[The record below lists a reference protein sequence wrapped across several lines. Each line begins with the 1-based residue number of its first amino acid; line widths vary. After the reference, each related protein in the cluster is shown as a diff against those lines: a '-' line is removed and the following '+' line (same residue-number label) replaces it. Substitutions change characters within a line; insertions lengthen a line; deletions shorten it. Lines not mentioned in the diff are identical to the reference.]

1 MAKQITGADADKV
14 LTEEDRKRLIEEV
27 TTPILKEAE
36 ERMVEG
42 VRTRKPVKPLTRQE
56 QIEATPEGQI
66 PQRLRPGKPTSDKVE
81 IPTTLPDHGIRSLY
95 SDSELI
101 LERATSITGLPP
113 ESPANHYIAQTLAK
127 GDPFSAQAMDNAKEE
142 TMKLVRAGV
151 IPNPDY
157 EGFGGFVS
165 QAVDVVGPMAVEL
178 GGPMFTGIVSS
189 PLLLAPE
196 PLTKALWVGLQGTS
210 SAFFNIVAQQMRIGS
225 GMQEDTSYM
234 EAVAAGGFGL
244 IPGLKTGKDLGTAAT
259 VVVRASQSAGMG
271 VGEDLTRQGLQVLF
285 EEKKGIDLEETL
297 TAGAVGAGLGAG
309 LGRLEKSLVSYNPKK
324 DPSAPI
330 LRKVLQDELKQV
342 KKDLQ
347 RSEKRGAVNKA
358 ARDKVKKIED
368 KINALKPDEER
379 VLQQAVDAL
388 DEAELKQAQEV
399 AKAADEF
406 QQSEAARVLKES
418 DIQTKEQAGV
428 SRAFLE
434 YDEGTNPDWVGSMGN
449 PHYKNVYNPETQRTA
464 YMNKK
469 GEIIDFSADTPIQV
483 DRTLEKLSDDEL
495 EETLR
500 VAKNDRDDLENWED
514 DSLVPEG
521 DIEKV
526 IEARSKVEALELEQW
541 RRDVAWRAEDFVK
554 NPEEAATDP
563 FNDLFGKVWEEVKL
577 DNDMA
582 NVKVAMAFEAIK
594 KHKLEGK
601 FRDFLK
607 IQQRFLGSQ
616 VEAEDAEFLFETQM
630 KKAVA
635 AYKKFSQPQPKPEAP
650 AIDAPTPKPEGEV
663 KQQAREAL
671 DDFMAGGGT
680 RDIDPETGK
689 IKDTEDEVKAR
700 LLTSDTE
707 KQRLINSVQ
716 DAIKSDLEKVKGG
729 RVGKVQYLV
738 KVQQELDR
746 RLGTE
751 AGNEFAL
758 VMRASQVTD
767 NAQVADAIDQLGIH
781 MAANGAIMVKGFDD
795 VIKFLDGAD
804 LNNPEVINDAMVSI
818 HKLIPAM
825 MGWKK
830 SGSASGRLLQSRKYT
845 KDVLEVKQEHLKEK
859 LEGNLVSDLKA
870 AENLTPEQLD
880 QQIKTFGEIE
890 VVKKLLQA
898 VQQAD
903 DISEVRDILVKQQ
916 EAFQSK
922 SAKEVARKLVND
934 PYAPNEKGTASV
946 YTKVRDVMSD
956 LAYGSML
963 SSPVTHAKVAISN
976 RLMSSYHRLAGFV
989 GAKYMATVP
998 WARNGLTREQFEEA
1012 GQFWLR
1018 ASSSYG
1024 TFSEIANKEALRV
1037 LKTGDSD
1044 LQSHFERIG
1053 ESAFSMER
1061 TGITGA
1067 LGQSIENVGRFVDIP
1082 GKSMAA
1088 IDVRTRLNI
1097 AHSMTLAKAE
1107 MDYIAAKKAGQPVG
1121 EFQDFY
1127 NNFVSKVFN
1136 ESKTKLLNEDQV
1148 RRKAILMAE
1157 KEGVK
1162 PEDLASYIDNF
1173 VKDNWNKDTSAFVD
1187 YVNRN
1192 LKEVT
1197 FTEEIGEFAD
1207 PNFLEK
1213 GSRHIEAFLN
1223 TYPLLKTVLNPF
1235 MRTGR
1240 NITRGAM
1247 ASTNSLVS
1255 LTEFAAKTNIPVTKA
1270 AHETAK
1276 KLWSKTAKDLESDD
1290 PIVAARAKGQQ
1301 IVGAGVILAA
1311 YGLSEG
1317 VEDVFEFVGTESQ
1330 DWKTKMNIRAATG
1343 MPEYTLRIGKEGEKQ
1358 AISLAALEPLN
1369 TILSITADFKTLHH
1383 GTVAQREEARNLMEA
1398 AALAITNNIVN
1409 KSYYKNL
1416 GDAIKLVTQATDSKE
1431 ATRKEAFKIL
1441 KGLGSTAV
1449 PSIANTANY
1458 MSDDVVRENNNLL
1471 QVIARRMNGLSKL
1484 VPPMRDIFGDV
1495 QERGLKKRKVGG
1507 LAVLVPFGTFNQ
1519 TGSIKKYVKVDP
1531 ETGFRTLDIPK
1542 ITRTTVRKDLKD
1554 KGTKN
1559 ITKELLEE
1567 AYQAKISEA
1576 AAAVVVELGGTHHFN
1591 GGTSI
1596 WEKMDLEE
1604 IIHEETQQNAFDRWQ
1619 ELSSQVKLNDLGK
1632 PSKTGKTLKE
1642 RIVSL
1647 ASRADFKIRKAPK
1660 TAIPEGF
1667 EEYDER
1673 PADVSEIF
1681 RGYRNAALEQ
1691 LKEEYPILVEQVEFK
1706 QELTEKLAKP
1716 VREGELEERRRLEQA
1731 LPGTEFPLESYKKT
1745 QRPSKL
1751 EERLI
1756 PFRN

>member
-165 QAVDVVGPMAVEL
+165 QSVDVVGPMAVEI
-178 GGPMFTGIVSS
+178 GGPMFTGIVSA

-259 VVVRASQSAGMG
+259 VVVRGAQGASMG

-285 EEKKGIDLEETL
+285 EEKKGIDLEQTL
-297 TAGAVGAGLGAG
+297 ITGGFGVAAGAGLGK
-309 LGRLEKSLVSYNPKK
+309 LEDVLVSYNPKK

-388 DEAELKQAQEV
+388 DEAEQKQAQEV

-418 DIQTKEQAGV
+418 DIQ
-428 SRAFLE
+428 
-434 YDEGTNPDWVGSMGN
+434 
-449 PHYKNVYNPETQRTA
+449 
-464 YMNKK
+464 
-469 GEIIDFSADTPIQV
+469 
-483 DRTLEKLSDDEL
+483 
-495 EETLR
+495 
-500 VAKNDRDDLENWED
+500 AK
-514 DSLVPEG
+514 
-521 DIEKV
+521 
-526 IEARSKVEALELEQW
+526 
-541 RRDVAWRAEDFVK
+541 
-554 NPEEAATDP
+554 
-563 FNDLFGKVWEEVKL
+563 
-577 DNDMA
+577 
-582 NVKVAMAFEAIK
+582 
-594 KHKLEGK
+594 
-601 FRDFLK
+601 
-607 IQQRFLGSQ
+607 
-616 VEAEDAEFLFETQM
+616 
-630 KKAVA
+630 
-635 AYKKFSQPQPKPEAP
+635 PKPEAP
-650 AIDAPTPKPEGEV
+650 TTTTKPQEEIRAD
-663 KQQAREAL
+663 AREIVE
-671 DDFMAGGGT
+671 DFLTGGGT
-680 RDIDPETGK
+680 RGIDPETGK
-689 IKDTEDEVKAR
+689 PKDTKDEIKAR
-700 LLTSDTE
+700 LLTDDAE
-707 KQRLINSVQ
+707 KQLLINSVQ

-738 KVQQELDR
+738 KVQQELDS
-746 RLGTE
+746 RLGKE
-751 AGNEFAL
+751 AGNELAL

-767 NAQVADAIDQLGIH
+767 NAEVADAIDQLGIH

-903 DISEVRDILVKQQ
+903 DISDVRDILVKQQ

-1082 GKSMAA
+1082 GKTMAA

-1173 VKDNWNKDTSAFVD
+1173 VKNNWNKDTSAFVD

-1255 LTEFAAKTNIPVTKA
+1255 LTEFAAKTNIPGTKA

-1542 ITRTTVRKDLKD
+1542 ITRTTVRKELKD

>member
-1 MAKQITGADADKV
+1 MAKQTTDTDADKV

-56 QIEATPEGQI
+56 QIEATPEGEI

-165 QAVDVVGPMAVEL
+165 QAVDVVGPMAVEI

-196 PLTKALWVGLQGTS
+196 PVTKALWVGLQGTS

-244 IPGLKTGKDLGTAAT
+244 IPGLKTGKDLTTAAT
-259 VVVRASQSAGMG
+259 VVVRGAQSAGMG

-285 EEKKGIDLEETL
+285 EEREGIDLEETL

-309 LGRLEKSLVSYNPKK
+309 LGRLEKSLVSYEPKK

-330 LRKVLQDELKQV
+330 LRKTLQDELKQV

-379 VLQQAVDAL
+379 VLQQAIDAL
-388 DEAELKQAQEV
+388 DEAEQKQAQEV

-418 DIQTKEQAGV
+418 DVQAKEQPAPKPTE
-428 SRAFLE
+428 A
-434 YDEGTNPDWVGSMGN
+434 P
-449 PHYKNVYNPETQRTA
+449 TA
-464 YMNKK
+464 KPQ
-469 GEIIDFSADTPIQV
+469 EEVSAD
-483 DRTLEKLSDDEL
+483 
-495 EETLR
+495 
-500 VAKNDRDDLENWED
+500 
-514 DSLVPEG
+514 
-521 DIEKV
+521 
-526 IEARSKVEALELEQW
+526 AREIV
-541 RRDVAWRAEDFVK
+541 EDFL
-554 NPEEAATDP
+554 T
-563 FNDLFGKVWEEVKL
+563 
-577 DNDMA
+577 
-582 NVKVAMAFEAIK
+582 
-594 KHKLEGK
+594 
-601 FRDFLK
+601 
-607 IQQRFLGSQ
+607 
-616 VEAEDAEFLFETQM
+616 
-630 KKAVA
+630 
-635 AYKKFSQPQPKPEAP
+635 
-650 AIDAPTPKPEGEV
+650 
-663 KQQAREAL
+663 
-671 DDFMAGGGT
+671 GGGT
-680 RDIDPETGK
+680 RGIDPETGK
-689 IKDTEDEVKAR
+689 PKDTKDEIKAR
-700 LLTSDTE
+700 LLTDDTE

-738 KVQQELDR
+738 KVQQELDS
-746 RLGTE
+746 RLGKE
-751 AGNEFAL
+751 AGNELAL

-767 NAQVADAIDQLGIH
+767 NAEVADAIDQLGIH

-845 KDVLEVKQEHLKEK
+845 KDVLEIKQEHLKEK

-870 AENLTPEQLD
+870 AKDLTPDQLD

-898 VQQAD
+898 VQQAE

-934 PYAPNEKGTASV
+934 PYSPNEKGTASV
-946 YTKVRDVMSD
+946 YTKVRDVISD

-963 SSPVTHAKVAISN
+963 SSPVTHTKVAISN
-976 RLMSSYHRLAGFV
+976 RLMSGYHSLAGFV

-1018 ASSSYG
+1018 AASSYG

-1082 GKSMAA
+1082 GKAMAA

-1107 MDYIAAKKAGQPVG
+1107 MDYIAAKKAGKPVG

-1127 NNFVSKVFN
+1127 NKFVSKVFN

-1255 LTEFAAKTNIPVTKA
+1255 VADLITKTKIRGTKA

-1290 PIVAARAKGQQ
+1290 PVVAARAKGQQ
-1301 IVGAGVILAA
+1301 IIGAGVILAA
-1311 YGLSEG
+1311 YGLAEG

-1431 ATRKEAFKIL
+1431 ATQREAFKIL
-1441 KGLGSTAV
+1441 KGLGSTLV

-1495 QERGLKKRKVGG
+1495 QERGIKKRKVGG

-1519 TGSIKKYVKVDP
+1519 TGSIKKYVKIDP
-1531 ETGFRTLDIPK
+1531 DTGFRTLDIPK
-1542 ITRTTVRKDLKD
+1542 ITRTTVRKELKD

-1567 AYQAKISEA
+1567 AYQAKLSEA

-1604 IIHEETQQNAFDRWQ
+1604 IIHPDTQQNAFDRWQ
-1619 ELSSQVKLNDLGK
+1619 ELSSQVKLNKEGL

-1642 RIVSL
+1642 QIVSL

-1660 TAIPEGF
+1660 TALPEGF

-1673 PADVSEIF
+1673 PADVSDIF

-1716 VREGELEERRRLEQA
+1716 VREGELEERRELERA

>member
-1 MAKQITGADADKV
+1 MAKETTGIDADKV
-14 LTEEDRKRLIEEV
+14 LTEEDRKRLTEQV
-27 TTPILKEAE
+27 TGPIFKEAE

-56 QIEATPEGQI
+56 QIEATPEGQA

-81 IPTTLPDHGIRSLY
+81 LPTTLPDHGIRSLY
-95 SDSELI
+95 SEGELI

-113 ESPANHYIAQTLAK
+113 ESPANHIVAQQLSK
-127 GDPFSAQAMDNAKEE
+127 GDPFSAQAMADAKEE
-142 TMKLVRAGV
+142 TMKLVRAGI

-165 QAVDVVGPMAVEL
+165 QSVDVLGPMAVEI
-178 GGPMFTGIVSS
+178 GGPVFTGIVSA

-196 PLTKALWVGLQGTS
+196 PLTKAAWLGLQGTS
-210 SAFFNIVAQQMRIGS
+210 SAFFNIIAQQMRIGS

-234 EAVAAGGFGL
+234 EALAAGGFGL
-244 IPGLKTGKDLGTAAT
+244 LLPGLKTGKDLGTAAT
-259 VVVRASQSAGMG
+259 VAVRAAQGAGMG

-285 EEKKGIDLEETL
+285 EEKEGIELEHTL
-297 TAGAVGAGLGAG
+297 IAGGAGAGLGAG
-309 LGRLEKSLVSYNPKK
+309 LGRLEKSLVSYSPKK

-330 LRKVLQDELKQV
+330 LRKALQDELKQV

-347 RSEKRGAVNKA
+347 RTEKRGAVNKA
-358 ARDKVKKIED
+358 ARDKVKQIED

-379 VLQQAVDAL
+379 VLQQAIDSL
-388 DEAELKQAQEV
+388 DEAEQKQAQEV
-399 AKAADEF
+399 AAAAEEF
-406 QQSEAARVLKES
+406 QQSEAAKIFKEADEPTVVEEDIPLGLKRSPFIAPDLTNIGDDAFDAVEVKAR
-418 DIQTKEQAGV
+418 KE
-428 SRAFLE
+428 
-434 YDEGTNPDWVGSMGN
+434 
-449 PHYKNVYNPETQRTA
+449 
-464 YMNKK
+464 
-469 GEIIDFSADTPIQV
+469 
-483 DRTLEKLSDDEL
+483 LEKLEEEFDGFPMKGTEVDAPIEFKRKLAAAQDAYSAVEL
-495 EETLR
+495 EKFRRQINGEEAWFIASEFRTLAGGTQNAETVFKLALLGETVKKR
-500 VAKNDRDDLENWED
+500 GIQDEVLTELKAKIGKDENAKE
-514 DSLVPEG
+514 VFEG
-521 DIEKV
+521 QLKKAQEAMDAFKKPASKPA
-526 IEARSKVEALELEQW
+526 IEAK
-541 RRDVAWRAEDFVK
+541 
-554 NPEEAATDP
+554 T
-563 FNDLFGKVWEEVKL
+563 
-577 DNDMA
+577 
-582 NVKVAMAFEAIK
+582 
-594 KHKLEGK
+594 
-601 FRDFLK
+601 
-607 IQQRFLGSQ
+607 
-616 VEAEDAEFLFETQM
+616 
-630 KKAVA
+630 
-635 AYKKFSQPQPKPEAP
+635 PEAP
-650 AIDAPTPKPEGEV
+650 TTTQKSQEEV
-663 KQQAREAL
+663 SADAREIVE
-671 DDFMAGGGT
+671 DFLTGGGT

-689 IKDTEDEVKAR
+689 PKDTKDEIKAR
-700 LLTSDTE
+700 LLTDDAE
-707 KQRLINSVQ
+707 KQLLINSVQ
-716 DAIKSDLEKVKGG
+716 DAIKRDLEKVKGG

-746 RLGTE
+746 RLGKE
-751 AGNEFAL
+751 AGNELAL

-767 NAQVADAIDQLGIH
+767 NAEVADAIDQLGIH

-795 VIKFLDGAD
+795 VLKFLDGSD

-845 KDVLEVKQEHLKEK
+845 KDILEIKQEHLKEK

-870 AENLTPEQLD
+870 AKDLTTEELD

-890 VVKKLLQA
+890 VVRKLLQT

-922 SAKEVARKLVND
+922 SAQTVAKTVAENVVSR
-934 PYAPNEKGTASV
+934 

-956 LAYGSML
+956 LAYASML
-963 SSPVTHAKVAISN
+963 SSPVTHAKVGISN
-976 RLMSSYHRLAGFV
+976 RLMSGYHRLAGFV

-998 WARNGLTREQFEEA
+998 WAKNGLTREQFEEA
-1012 GQFWLR
+1012 GDFWLK

-1024 TFSEIANKEALRV
+1024 NFSEIANKEALRV

-1197 FTEEIGEFAD
+1197 FTEEIGEFAEAGWEQRAKEGAPILGD
-1207 PNFLEK
+1207 PNVLER

-1255 LTEFAAKTNIPVTKA
+1255 LADLATKTKIPGTKV

-1276 KLWSKTAKDLESDD
+1276 KLWSKTARDLESND
-1290 PIVAARAKGQQ
+1290 PVVVARAKGQQ

-1311 YGLSEG
+1311 YGLAEG

-1398 AALAITNNIVN
+1398 ASLAITNNIVN

-1431 ATRKEAFKIL
+1431 ATQREAFKIL

-1471 QVIARRMNGLSKL
+1471 QVVARRMNGLSKL
-1484 VPPMRDIFGDV
+1484 VPPMRDIFGDI
-1495 QERGLKKRKVGG
+1495 QTRGIKKRKVGG
-1507 LAVLVPFGTFNQ
+1507 LAVLAPFGTFNQ
-1519 TGSIKKYVKVDP
+1519 TGSIKEYVKVDP
-1531 ETGFRTLDIPK
+1531 ETGFRTLDVPK
-1542 ITRTTVRKDLKD
+1542 ITKASVRKELKD
-1554 KGTKN
+1554 KGTKEV
-1559 ITKELLEE
+1559 TKELLEE
-1567 AYQAKISEA
+1567 AYQAKVSEA

-1604 IIHEETQQNAFDRWQ
+1604 IIHPETQQNAFDRWQ
-1619 ELSSQVKLNDLGK
+1619 ELSNQVKLSTRTGL

-1642 RIVSL
+1642 QIVFL
-1647 ASRADFKIRKAPK
+1647 ASREDFKIRKAPK
-1660 TAIPEGF
+1660 TTVPEGF
-1667 EEYDER
+1667 EEYDKR
-1673 PADVSEIF
+1673 PTAVAEIF
-1681 RGYRNAALEQ
+1681 RGYRGAALEQ
-1691 LKEEYPILVEQVEFK
+1691 LKEEYPILMEQVEFK
-1706 QELTEKLAKP
+1706 QELTEKLAEP
-1716 VREGELEERRRLEQA
+1716 VREGELEERRELEKA

>member
-1 MAKQITGADADKV
+1 MAKQITGTDADKV

-56 QIEATPEGQI
+56 QIEATPEGQV
-66 PQRLRPGKPTSDKVE
+66 PQRLRPSKPTSDKIE
-81 IPTTLPDHGIRSLY
+81 LPTTLPDHGIRSLY

-113 ESPANHYIAQTLAK
+113 ESPTNHYIAQTLAK
-127 GDPFSAQAMDNAKEE
+127 GDPFSAQALESAKEE

-165 QAVDVVGPMAVEL
+165 QAVDVVGPMAVEI
-178 GGPMFTGIVSS
+178 GGPMFTGIVTS

-196 PLTKALWVGLQGTS
+196 PLTKALWVGIQGAS
-210 SAFFNIVAQQMRIGS
+210 SASFNIIAQQMRIGS

-244 IPGLKTGKDLGTAAT
+244 IPGLKTGKDLSTAAT
-259 VVVRASQSAGMG
+259 IVVRGTQGAGVG

-285 EEKKGIDLEETL
+285 EGKDGIDLEETL

-309 LGRLEKSLVSYNPKK
+309 LGAALETKWLDTLDEALISYEPKK

-347 RSEKRGAVNKA
+347 RTEKQGGVNKA

-379 VLQQAVDAL
+379 VLQQAIDAL
-388 DEAELKQAQEV
+388 DEAEQKQAQEV

-418 DIQTKEQAGV
+418 DIRGEEPT
-428 SRAFLE
+428 
-434 YDEGTNPDWVGSMGN
+434 T
-449 PHYKNVYNPETQRTA
+449 TA
-464 YMNKK
+464 KPQE
-469 GEIIDFSADTPIQV
+469 EISAD
-483 DRTLEKLSDDEL
+483 
-495 EETLR
+495 
-500 VAKNDRDDLENWED
+500 
-514 DSLVPEG
+514 
-521 DIEKV
+521 
-526 IEARSKVEALELEQW
+526 AREIV
-541 RRDVAWRAEDFVK
+541 EDFL
-554 NPEEAATDP
+554 T
-563 FNDLFGKVWEEVKL
+563 
-577 DNDMA
+577 
-582 NVKVAMAFEAIK
+582 
-594 KHKLEGK
+594 
-601 FRDFLK
+601 
-607 IQQRFLGSQ
+607 
-616 VEAEDAEFLFETQM
+616 
-630 KKAVA
+630 
-635 AYKKFSQPQPKPEAP
+635 
-650 AIDAPTPKPEGEV
+650 
-663 KQQAREAL
+663 
-671 DDFMAGGGT
+671 GGGT
-680 RDIDPETGK
+680 RGIDPETGK
-689 IKDTEDEVKAR
+689 PKDTKDEIKAR
-700 LLTSDTE
+700 LLTDDTE

-716 DAIKSDLEKVKGG
+716 DSIKSDLEKVKGG

-746 RLGTE
+746 RLGKE
-751 AGNEFAL
+751 AGNELAL

-845 KDVLEVKQEHLKEK
+845 KDVLEIKQEHLKEK

-870 AENLTPEQLD
+870 AKDLTTEQLD

-922 SAKEVARKLVND
+922 SAKEVVRKLVSD

-946 YTKVRDVMSD
+946 YTKVRDVVSD

-963 SSPVTHAKVAISN
+963 SSPVTHAKVAVSN

-1012 GQFWLR
+1012 GEFWL
-1018 ASSSYG
+1018 AAASSYG
-1024 TFSEIANKEALRV
+1024 NFSEIANKEALRV

-1082 GKSMAA
+1082 GKAMAA

-1107 MDYIAAKKAGQPVG
+1107 MDYIAAKKAGKPVG

-1255 LTEFAAKTNIPVTKA
+1255 LADLITKTKIKGTKQ

-1301 IVGAGVILAA
+1301 IIGAGVILSA

-1398 AALAITNNIVN
+1398 AALAITNNITN

-1441 KGLGSTAV
+1441 KGLASTAV

-1495 QERGLKKRKVGG
+1495 QERGIKKRKVGG
-1507 LAVLVPFGTFNQ
+1507 LATLLPFATFNQ
-1519 TGSIKKYVKVDP
+1519 KGSIKKYVKVDP

-1542 ITRTTVRKDLKD
+1542 ITRTTVRKELKD
-1554 KGTKN
+1554 KGIKN
-1559 ITKELLEE
+1559 ITKELIEE

-1604 IIHEETQQNAFDRWQ
+1604 IIHPDTQQNAFDRWQ
-1619 ELSSQVKLNDLGK
+1619 ELSSQVKLNEAGE

-1642 RIVSL
+1642 AIVSL
-1647 ASRADFKIRKAPK
+1647 ASMKEFKIRKAPK
-1660 TAIPEGF
+1660 TALPEGF

-1673 PADVSEIF
+1673 PENVAKIF
-1681 RGYRNAALEQ
+1681 RDHRNEALGQ

>member
-1 MAKQITGADADKV
+1 MAKQIKGTDANKV

-56 QIEATPEGQI
+56 QIEATPEGEI
-66 PQRLRPGKPTSDKVE
+66 PQRLRPGKPTSDKIE

-165 QAVDVVGPMAVEL
+165 QAVDVVGPMAVEI
-178 GGPMFTGIVSS
+178 GGPIFTGIVTS

-196 PLTKALWVGLQGTS
+196 PLTKALWVGIQGA
-210 SAFFNIVAQQMRIGS
+210 SAASFNLIAQQMRIGS

-244 IPGLKTGKDLGTAAT
+244 IPGLKTGKDLSTAAT
-259 VVVRASQSAGMG
+259 VVVRGAQGASMG

-285 EEKKGIDLEETL
+285 EEREGIDLEETL

-309 LGRLEKSLVSYNPKK
+309 LGKLEKSLVSYEPKK

-330 LRKVLQDELKQV
+330 LRKALQDELKQV

-379 VLQQAVDAL
+379 VLQQAIDAL
-388 DEAELKQAQEV
+388 DEAEQKQAQEV

-406 QQSEAARVLKES
+406 QQSEAARVLKET
-418 DIQTKEQAGV
+418 DI
-428 SRAFLE
+428 
-434 YDEGTNPDWVGSMGN
+434 
-449 PHYKNVYNPETQRTA
+449 
-464 YMNKK
+464 
-469 GEIIDFSADTPIQV
+469 
-483 DRTLEKLSDDEL
+483 
-495 EETLR
+495 
-500 VAKNDRDDLENWED
+500 
-514 DSLVPEG
+514 
-521 DIEKV
+521 
-526 IEARSKVEALELEQW
+526 
-541 RRDVAWRAEDFVK
+541 
-554 NPEEAATDP
+554 
-563 FNDLFGKVWEEVKL
+563 
-577 DNDMA
+577 
-582 NVKVAMAFEAIK
+582 
-594 KHKLEGK
+594 
-601 FRDFLK
+601 
-607 IQQRFLGSQ
+607 
-616 VEAEDAEFLFETQM
+616 
-630 KKAVA
+630 
-635 AYKKFSQPQPKPEAP
+635 PQPKPEAP
-650 AIDAPTPKPEGEV
+650 TAKPTEAPAPKSEGEV
-663 KQQAREAL
+663 SADAREIVE
-671 DDFMAGGGT
+671 DFLTGGGT
-680 RDIDPETGK
+680 RDIDPATGK
-689 IKDTEDEVKAR
+689 PKDTKDEIKAR
-700 LLTSDTE
+700 LLTDDAE

-746 RLGTE
+746 RLGKE
-751 AGNEFAL
+751 AGNELAL

-845 KDVLEVKQEHLKEK
+845 KDVLEIKQEHLKEK

-870 AENLTPEQLD
+870 AKDLTTEQLD

-934 PYAPNEKGTASV
+934 PYSPNEKGTASV
-946 YTKVRDVMSD
+946 YTKVRDVISD

-963 SSPVTHAKVAISN
+963 SSPVTHTKVAISN

-1012 GQFWLR
+1012 GEFWLK
-1018 ASSSYG
+1018 ASTSYG
-1024 TFSEIANKEALRV
+1024 NFSEIANKEALRV

-1082 GKSMAA
+1082 GKAMAA

-1107 MDYIAAKKAGQPVG
+1107 MDYIAAKKAGKPVG

-1213 GSRHIEAFLN
+1213 GGRHIEAFLN

-1255 LTEFAAKTNIPVTKA
+1255 LADLITKTKIKGTKA
-1270 AHETAK
+1270 VHETAK

-1301 IVGAGVILAA
+1301 IIGAGVILSA
-1311 YGLSEG
+1311 YGFAEG

-1398 AALAITNNIVN
+1398 AVLAITNNITN

-1441 KGLGSTAV
+1441 KGLASTAV

-1495 QERGLKKRKVGG
+1495 QERGIKKRKVGG
-1507 LAVLVPFGTFNQ
+1507 VATLLPFAIFSQ
-1519 TGSIKKYVKVDP
+1519 KGSIKKYVKVDP
-1531 ETGFRTLDIPK
+1531 DTGFRTLDIPN
-1542 ITRTTVRKDLKD
+1542 ITRTTVRKELKD

-1567 AYQAKISEA
+1567 AYQAKLSEA

-1619 ELSSQVKLNDLGK
+1619 ELSSQVKLNKEGL

-1642 RIVSL
+1642 QIVSL

-1660 TAIPEGF
+1660 TALPEGF

-1673 PADVSEIF
+1673 PADVSDIF

>member
-1 MAKQITGADADKV
+1 MAKQITGTDADKV

-27 TTPILKEAE
+27 TGPILKEAE

-56 QIEATPEGQI
+56 QIEATPEGEI
-66 PQRLRPGKPTSDKVE
+66 PQRLRPGKPTSDKIE
-81 IPTTLPDHGIRSLY
+81 LPTTLPDHGIRSLY

-127 GDPFSAQAMDNAKEE
+127 GDPFSAQALESAKEE

-165 QAVDVVGPMAVEL
+165 QAVDVVGPMAVEI
-178 GGPMFTGIVSS
+178 GGPMFTGIVSA

-210 SAFFNIVAQQMRIGS
+210 SAFFNIIAQQMRIGS

-234 EAVAAGGFGL
+234 EAAAAGGFGL
-244 IPGLKTGKDLGTAAT
+244 IPGLKTGKDLSTAAT
-259 VVVRASQSAGMG
+259 VVVRGAQSAGMG

-285 EEKKGIDLEETL
+285 EEREGIDLEETL

-309 LGRLEKSLVSYNPKK
+309 LGKLEKSLVSYEPKK

-330 LRKVLQDELKQV
+330 LRKALQDELKQV

-347 RSEKRGAVNKA
+347 RTEKRGAINKA

-379 VLQQAVDAL
+379 VLQQAIDAL
-388 DEAELKQAQEV
+388 DEAEQKQAQEV

-418 DIQTKEQAGV
+418 DVKV
-428 SRAFLE
+428 
-434 YDEGTNPDWVGSMGN
+434 EGTGEAVSTGVTGVLPKQLAGAKPRYNYGNRSIELNFENDIAKALFIAGSG
-449 PHYKNVYNPETQRTA
+449 Q
-464 YMNKK
+464 
-469 GEIIDFSADTPIQV
+469 
-483 DRTLEKLSDDEL
+483 
-495 EETLR
+495 
-500 VAKNDRDDLENWED
+500 
-514 DSLVPEG
+514 
-521 DIEKV
+521 
-526 IEARSKVEALELEQW
+526 RSKRKQEYIKWLKSQGVKDVSGLAKQV
-541 RRDVAWRAEDFVK
+541 RDGIKSQAKAGQDSVFIK
-554 NPEEAATDP
+554 SP
-563 FNDLFGKVWEEVKL
+563 FKVTKPT
-577 DNDMA
+577 A
-582 NVKVAMAFEAIK
+582 P
-594 KHKLEGK
+594 
-601 FRDFLK
+601 K
-607 IQQRFLGSQ
+607 I
-616 VEAEDAEFLFETQM
+616 E
-630 KKAVA
+630 
-635 AYKKFSQPQPKPEAP
+635 
-650 AIDAPTPKPEGEV
+650 APTPKSEGEV
-663 KQQAREAL
+663 SADAREIVE
-671 DDFMAGGGT
+671 DFLTGGGT
-680 RDIDPETGK
+680 RDIDPATGK
-689 IKDTEDEVKAR
+689 PKDTKDEIKAR
-700 LLTSDTE
+700 LLTDDTE

-845 KDVLEVKQEHLKEK
+845 KDVLEIKQEHLKEK

-870 AENLTPEQLD
+870 AKDLTPKQLD

-946 YTKVRDVMSD
+946 YTKVRDVISD

-1012 GQFWLR
+1012 GEFWLR
-1018 ASSSYG
+1018 ASVSYG
-1024 TFSEIANKEALRV
+1024 NFSEIANKEALRV

-1082 GKSMAA
+1082 GKAMAA

-1097 AHSMTLAKAE
+1097 AHAMTLAKAE
-1107 MDYIAAKKAGQPVG
+1107 MDYIAAKKAGKPVG

-1255 LTEFAAKTNIPVTKA
+1255 LADLITKTKIPGTKQ
-1270 AHETAK
+1270 AHETLK

-1290 PIVAARAKGQQ
+1290 PIIAARAKGQQ
-1301 IVGAGVILAA
+1301 IIGAGVILSA
-1311 YGLSEG
+1311 YGFAEG

-1398 AALAITNNIVN
+1398 AALAITNNITN

-1441 KGLGSTAV
+1441 KGLASTAV

-1495 QERGLKKRKVGG
+1495 QERGIKKRKVGG
-1507 LAVLVPFGTFNQ
+1507 LATLLPFATFNQ
-1519 TGSIKKYVKVDP
+1519 KGSIKKYVKVDP

-1542 ITRTTVRKDLKD
+1542 ITRTIVRKELKD

-1559 ITKELLEE
+1559 ITKELVEE
-1567 AYQAKISEA
+1567 AYQAEISEA

-1604 IIHEETQQNAFDRWQ
+1604 IIHPDTQQNAFDRWQ
-1619 ELSSQVKLNDLGK
+1619 ELSSQVKLNEAGL

-1642 RIVSL
+1642 AIVSL
-1647 ASRADFKIRKAPK
+1647 ASLKEFKIRKAPK
-1660 TAIPEGF
+1660 TALPEGF

-1673 PADVSEIF
+1673 PERVAKIF
-1681 RGYRNAALEQ
+1681 RDYRDEALGQ

>member
-1 MAKQITGADADKV
+1 MAKQITGTDADKV

-36 ERMVEG
+36 ERMIEG

-56 QIEATPEGQI
+56 QIEATPEGEI
-66 PQRLRPGKPTSDKVE
+66 PQRLRPGKPTSDKIE

-127 GDPFSAQAMDNAKEE
+127 GDPFSAKAMDNAKEE

-165 QAVDVVGPMAVEL
+165 QAVDVVGPMAVEI

-196 PLTKALWVGLQGTS
+196 PVTKALWVGLQGTS

-244 IPGLKTGKDLGTAAT
+244 IPGLKTGKDLSTAAT
-259 VVVRASQSAGMG
+259 VVVRGAQGAGMG

-285 EEKKGIDLEETL
+285 EEREGIDLEETL
-297 TAGAVGAGLGAG
+297 IAGGVGAGFGASLGAT
-309 LGRLEKSLVSYNPKK
+309 LETKWLDTLDEALISYSPKK

-342 KKDLQ
+342 KKELQ
-347 RSEKRGAVNKA
+347 RTEKRGAVNKA

-388 DEAELKQAQEV
+388 DEAEQKQAQEV
-399 AKAADEF
+399 AKAANEF

-418 DIQTKEQAGV
+418 DVQAKEQLA
-428 SRAFLE
+428 
-434 YDEGTNPDWVGSMGN
+434 
-449 PHYKNVYNPETQRTA
+449 
-464 YMNKK
+464 
-469 GEIIDFSADTPIQV
+469 
-483 DRTLEKLSDDEL
+483 
-495 EETLR
+495 
-500 VAKNDRDDLENWED
+500 
-514 DSLVPEG
+514 
-521 DIEKV
+521 
-526 IEARSKVEALELEQW
+526 
-541 RRDVAWRAEDFVK
+541 
-554 NPEEAATDP
+554 
-563 FNDLFGKVWEEVKL
+563 
-577 DNDMA
+577 
-582 NVKVAMAFEAIK
+582 
-594 KHKLEGK
+594 
-601 FRDFLK
+601 
-607 IQQRFLGSQ
+607 
-616 VEAEDAEFLFETQM
+616 
-630 KKAVA
+630 
-635 AYKKFSQPQPKPEAP
+635 PKPTE
-650 AIDAPTPKPEGEV
+650 APTPKPQEEV
-663 KQQAREAL
+663 SADAREIVE
-671 DDFMAGGGT
+671 DFLTGGGT
-680 RDIDPETGK
+680 RGIDPETGK
-689 IKDTEDEVKAR
+689 PKDTKDEIKAR
-700 LLTSDTE
+700 LLTDDTE

-738 KVQQELDR
+738 KVQQELDS
-746 RLGTE
+746 RLGKE
-751 AGNEFAL
+751 AGNELAL

-767 NAQVADAIDQLGIH
+767 NAEVADAIDQLGIH

-830 SGSASGRLLQSRKYT
+830 SGTASGRLLQSRKYT
-845 KDVLEVKQEHLKEK
+845 KDVLEIKQEHLKEK

-870 AENLTPEQLD
+870 AKDLTTEQLD

-934 PYAPNEKGTASV
+934 PYSPNEKGTASV
-946 YTKVRDVMSD
+946 YTKGRDVGND
-956 LAYGSML
+956 LLYASML

-1012 GQFWLR
+1012 GEFWLR
-1018 ASSSYG
+1018 ASTSYG
-1024 TFSEIANKEALRV
+1024 NFSEIANKEALRV

-1082 GKSMAA
+1082 GKAMAA

-1107 MDYIAAKKAGQPVG
+1107 MDYIAAKKAGKPVG

-1127 NNFVSKVFN
+1127 NNFVSKVFT

-1207 PNFLEK
+1207 AGWMQRVQEGRTVVGDPNVMER

-1255 LTEFAAKTNIPVTKA
+1255 LADLITKTKIPGTKA

-1290 PIVAARAKGQQ
+1290 PVVAARAKGQQ
-1301 IVGAGVILAA
+1301 IIGAGVILAA
-1311 YGLSEG
+1311 YGLAEG

-1369 TILSITADFKTLHH
+1369 TILGITADFKTLHH

-1398 AALAITNNIVN
+1398 AALAITNNITN

-1431 ATRKEAFKIL
+1431 ATQREGWRIL
-1441 KGLGSTAV
+1441 KGLGSAVV

-1495 QERGLKKRKVGG
+1495 QERGIKKRKVGG
-1507 LAVLVPFGTFNQ
+1507 LATLLPFATFNQ
-1519 TGSIKKYVKVDP
+1519 KGSIKKYVKVDP
-1531 ETGFRTLDIPK
+1531 DTGFRTLDIPK
-1542 ITRTTVRKDLKD
+1542 ITRTTVRKELKD

-1559 ITKELLEE
+1559 ITKELVEE

-1619 ELSSQVKLNDLGK
+1619 ELSSQVKLSNGI

-1642 RIVSL
+1642 QIISS

-1660 TAIPEGF
+1660 TALPEGF
-1667 EEYDER
+1667 EEYDDR
-1673 PADVSEIF
+1673 PATVSDIF
-1681 RGYRNAALEQ
+1681 RDYRNAALEQ

-1706 QELTEKLAKP
+1706 QELTERLAEP